1 MSNAY
6 SAMTMAFSFDFIE
19 QITHYISLLV
29 YVTKKSEAVK
39 RRASMD
45 KRGGVGFMTVVPSFG

>member
-1 MSNAY
+1 
-6 SAMTMAFSFDFIE
+6 MTMAFSFDFIE

-29 YVTKKSEAVK
+29 YVAKKSEAVK

-45 KRGGVGFMTVVPSFG
+45 KLGGVGFMTVVPSF